1 MALAISDHLRG
12 FPTWDSLQGLRSCF
26 SVALAAVDLPEGF
39 KTIALTAVGQDKS
52 SWEQMN

>member
-1 MALAISDHLRG
+1 VALAISDHLRG